1 MEEARSDKQLSESD
15 EEDYGAASLV
25 KLEAAVEAMGAV
37 AKLKTELDDRRSA
50 DVAEYQRTAQKL
62 ITHLE
67 KKLEA
72 AEQRVAVGGGPR
84 HCRLPASR
92 LAQLDY

>member
-15 EEDYGAASLV
+15 EEDYGADSLV
-25 KLEAAVEAMGAV
+25 KVEAGLKAMGAV
-37 AKLKTELDDRRSA
+37 AKLKTELDDRRRA
-50 DVAEYQRTAQKL
+50 TVAEFTRTAQKI

-72 AEQRVAVGGGPR
+72 AEKRA
-84 HCRLPASR
+84 AE
-92 LAQLDY
+92 A